1 MGNGVAVEDALQFLQ
16 VATEVVDLG
25 DEGFC
30 AVWCAP
36 ESLDDLIQ
44 FEREVNGL
52 RDIPARED
60 HLGRW
65 TSEPKGGQG

>member
-1 MGNGVAVEDALQFLQ
+1 MGSGVAVEDSLQFLQ
-16 VATEVVDLG
+16 VATEVVDLR

-30 AVWCAP
+30 AVGCAP
-36 ESLDDLIQ
+36 ESLDHMIQ

-60 HLGRW
+60 HSGRW
-65 TSEPKGGQG
+65 TSEDKGGQG